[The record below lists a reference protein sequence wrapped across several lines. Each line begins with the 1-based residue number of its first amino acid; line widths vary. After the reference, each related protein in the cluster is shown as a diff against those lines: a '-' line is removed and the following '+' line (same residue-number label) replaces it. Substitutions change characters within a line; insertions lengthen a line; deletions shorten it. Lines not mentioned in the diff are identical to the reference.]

1 MRITIEFLGLTSL
14 SKALGKSI
22 AAELP
27 NGTRV
32 SDMIRWLVS
41 RHGKKAVDALLDA
54 SGEVDDTIQVIINDE
69 GFLKHDLWQDRLLKD
84 GDTVKLMLLVGGG

>member
-22 AAELP
+22 SADLADDS
-27 NGTRV
+27 RV
-32 SDMIRWLVS
+32 ADMVRWLVA
-41 RHGKKAVDALLDA
+41 RYGKKAADALLDA
-54 SGEVDDTIQVIINDE
+54 DGRMDDTIQVILNDE
-69 GFLKHDLWQDRLLKD
+69 GFLKRDVWQDRPLKD